1 MQLFIE
7 KFVKGLIIHK
17 RVVLLIYLAVIIAS
31 IALIPSITVNYDLAE
46 YLPEHSLTK
55 QAITLVDQE
64 FGYPGT
70 AQVMVEGISI
80 REALEAK
87 EKIKEVPGVKNVI
100 WLDDV
105 TDVTVPEAFI
115 SQNVLDSYYK
125 DGAALFQVEFAQGDY
140 STGTGDALKAI
151 RASLGENV
159 SITGEAEDSSHMREV
174 LGSEMSKIMIIVI
187 PLCVLILMLACY
199 SWIEPLLYLSV
210 IGVSVII
217 NAGTNAFFHNISF
230 ITNSIA
236 AVLQFAISM
245 DFSLFLCH
253 RYLEEKDAGAEV
265 FSAIAK
271 AVKNTLSSISASALT
286 IIAGFLALLFMQY
299 GIGKDLGLVLV
310 KGICLSYISV
320 IILLPIMIAIF
331 HKTIDKTRHRPL
343 VPPFMKIGR
352 GTIKVRYLLFAL
364 VVMIVIPSFLA
375 QKNTDFLYGN
385 TSGSSSEGTIVEE
398 RNNIESCFGVYNPVV
413 ILVPN
418 DDIAAEIQLAQE
430 LEEQKYIRDVQT
442 LVTLADPAIP
452 RSLLPQSVRDM
463 FLSEHYTRMIVLM
476 NIAGETPETFEAV
489 AELEQ
494 SVQKYYPDEW
504 YAAGNATSIADIKN
518 TVEQDTRTVN
528 LFSILSVGLIIL
540 LTFRSISVPVLLIAV
555 IESSIWINMGI
566 PYFQG
571 SSLVFIGYLVVSSIQ
586 LGATIDYG
594 ILMSNRYL
602 EFRKTQKPRDAVLSA
617 LNTAGNTV
625 MISALILAVA
635 GFAEGMLS
643 QIKAISDIGI
653 LLGRGAALSGL
664 MVLVLLPVLLMT
676 FDKVMMKTTLS
687 AKESGREETIR

>member
-7 KFVKGLIIHK
+7 KFVKGLIVHK
-17 RVVLLIYLAVIIAS
+17 RVVLLIYLAVIITS
-31 IALIPSITVNYDLAE
+31 IALVPRITVNYDLAE
-46 YLPEHSLTK
+46 YLPEHSMTK

-105 TDVTVPEAFI
+105 TDITVPEAFI

-140 STGTGDALKAI
+140 SMGTGDALKAI

-265 FSAIAK
+265 LSAIVK

-320 IILLPIMIAIF
+320 IILLPILIAIF

-398 RNNIESCFGVYNPVV
+398 RNNIESRFGVYNPVV
-413 ILVPN
+413 VLVPN

-494 SVQKYYPDEW
+494 SVQKYYPGEW

-635 GFAEGMLS
+635 GFAEGLLS

-676 FDKVMMKTTLS
+676 FDKIIMKTTLS

>member
-1 MQLFIE
+1 MQLLIE
-7 KFVKGLIIHK
+7 KLVKFLIAHK
-17 RVVLLIYLAVIIAS
+17 RAVLLTYLAIIIVS
-31 IALIPSITVNYDLAE
+31 IALVPSIKVNYDLAE
-46 YLPEHSLTK
+46 YLPGHSMTK
-55 QAITLVDQE
+55 QAITLVDKE

-70 AQVMVEGISI
+70 AQVMVENVSI
-80 REALEAK
+80 QEAALAK

-105 TDVTVPEAFI
+105 TDITVPESFI
-115 SQNVLDSYYK
+115 SQDYLDSYYK

-140 STGTGDALKAI
+140 ASETGDALKTI
-151 RASLGENV
+151 RGSLGEKA

-174 LGSEMSKIMIIVI
+174 LASEMSKIMIIVI

-199 SWIEPLLYLSV
+199 SWIEPLLYLTV
-210 IGVSVII
+210 IGISVII
-217 NAGTNAFFHNISF
+217 NAGTNAFFPDISF

-253 RYLEEKDAGAEV
+253 RYLEERDAGAAFV
-265 FSAIAK
+265 PAIIK

-286 IIAGFLALLFMQY
+286 IVAGFLALLFMQY
-299 GIGKDLGLVLV
+299 GIGKDLGLVLI

-320 IILLPIMIAIF
+320 IILLPVLIAIF

-343 VPPFMKIGR
+343 VPPFKKIGL
-352 GTIKVRYLLFAL
+352 GAIKVKYLLFAL
-364 VVMIVIPSFLA
+364 AVIVIIPSFLA

-385 TSGSSSEGTIVEE
+385 TSGSSSEGTIAEE
-398 RNNIESCFGVYNPVV
+398 RKNIESRFGVYNPVV
-413 ILVPN
+413 VLIPN
-418 DDIAAEIQLAQE
+418 DDISSEIQLAEE
-430 LEEQKYIRDVQT
+430 LKKQKYIRDVQT
-442 LVTLADPAIP
+442 LVTLADPAVP
-452 RSLLPQSVRDM
+452 RSLLPQSVKDM

-476 NIAGETPETFEAV
+476 NITGEKPETSKAV

-518 TVEQDTRTVN
+518 TVEHDTRTVN

-540 LTFRSISVPVLLIAV
+540 LTFRSISVPILLISV

-635 GFAEGMLS
+635 GFAEGLLS

-676 FDKVMMKTTLS
+676 FDKIIMKTTFS
-687 AKESGREETIR
+687 VKESEREETI